1 MNATDPS
8 IHAWKPMAV
17 RSVLCLL
24 LGTLGWALAGRWP
37 TVSMALFMF
46 AFLSGGWDLTREV
59 WIDLRLLR
67 FDTHF
72 LMFLVVPGS
81 VAVGALGEAALL
93 LFLFSAS
100 SAMESFAA
108 GRTRREIDAL
118 LKRAPKTARLL
129 SGESERVVAVETLKP
144 GDVIRVT
151 AGELAPVDLV
161 VLRGQS
167 ACDESS
173 LTDESEA
180 VPKAPSDSVMGGTLN
195 LWGVLDGRVLRP
207 VGDSALHRIL
217 NLILEARH
225 LKAPSQRLT
234 DRFGTS
240 YTVLVLS
247 ACLITFLYQWRW
259 GGRPPFFDEGN
270 QSSAFYRAMTLLVV
284 LSPCALVLSV
294 PSAILSAIASGAR
307 RGVLFRGGAAIENL
321 AGVQVVAFDKTGTL
335 TEGRLI
341 LERIEVLAG
350 TEIEA
355 SEAASALARVSNH
368 PVSRSIARWADSR
381 GILAEIVESTETVA
395 GQGLSG
401 QWRGRRMFLGNREF
415 VSHLPGLPPVP
426 LPPPVEKA
434 SETWIAGPG
443 LLARLVLKDA
453 LRTNSKAVV
462 GQLRAAGLRTVML
475 TGDRLAPAQE
485 MGAASGVDEVRAALK
500 PEDKVAAIRDFQ
512 RQGKGVAMI
521 GDGVNDA
528 PCLVAADVGVA
539 MGARGSDAAIEQAEV
554 VLINDRLENF
564 LVARELS
571 VQSRRIIRQNIAL
584 SLGTILVM
592 AVVSLTL
599 SRLPLSVGVAVH
611 EGSTV
616 LVVLNSLRLLRVRA
630 VGSV

>member
-1 MNATDPS
+1 MNPAEPS

-17 RSVLCLL
+17 RSGICLV
-24 LGTLGWALAGRWP
+24 LGTLGWAVAGRWP
-37 TVSMALFMF
+37 TVSTAAFMC
-46 AFLSGGWDLTREV
+46 AFLAGGWDLAREV
-59 WIDLRLLR
+59 WVDLRLLR

-118 LKRAPKTARLL
+118 LRRAPKTARLL
-129 SGESERVVAVETLKP
+129 TGDEESVVAVETLKP

-161 VLRGQS
+161 VLRGES

-173 LTDESEA
+173 LTGESDA
-180 VPKAPSDSVMGGTLN
+180 VPKVPGDSVMGGTLN
-195 LWGVLDGRVLRP
+195 LWGVLEGRVLRP

-225 LKAPSQRLT
+225 LKAPSQRFT
-234 DRFGTS
+234 DRFGTA
-240 YTVLVLS
+240 YTILVLS
-247 ACLITFLYQWRW
+247 ACLITFFHQWRW
-259 GGRPPFFDEGN
+259 AGRPPFFDEGG
-270 QSSAFYRAMTLLVV
+270 QFSAFYRAMTLLVV

-321 AGVQVVAFDKTGTL
+321 AGIQVVAFDKTGTL

-341 LERIEVLAG
+341 VERVEVLVG
-350 TEIEA
+350 TESEA
-355 SEAASALARVSNH
+355 LEAASALAHVSNH
-368 PVSRSIARWADSR
+368 PVSRSIARWADAKAIPA
-381 GILAEIVESTETVA
+381 GAVASTETVP
-395 GQGLSG
+395 GKGLSG
-401 QWRGRRMFLGNREF
+401 RWRGRSMFLGNREF
-415 VSHLPGLPPVP
+415 VAHLEEFARMP

-443 LLARLVLKDA
+443 LLARIILKDA

-462 GQLRAAGLRTVML
+462 GQLREAGLRTVML

-500 PEDKVAAIRDFQ
+500 PEDKVSAIREFQ

-528 PCLVAADVGVA
+528 PCLVAADVGIA

-554 VLINDRLENF
+554 VLANDRLENF
-564 LVARELS
+564 LFARELS
-571 VQSRRIIRQNIAL
+571 VRSRRIIRQNIAL

-592 AVVSLTL
+592 AVVSLTY
-599 SRLPLSVGVAVH
+599 SKLPLSVGVAVH

-616 LVVLNSLRLLRVRA
+616 LVVLNSLRLLRGRA
-630 VGSV
+630 GTSG

>member
-1 MNATDPS
+1 
-8 IHAWKPMAV
+8 MAV
-17 RSVLCLL
+17 RSGMCLL
-24 LGTLGWALAGRWP
+24 LGTLGWALASRWP
-37 TVSMALFMF
+37 TVSTAAFMF
-46 AFLSGGWDLTREV
+46 AFLFGGWDLTREV
-59 WIDLRLLR
+59 WIDLRRLR

-72 LMFLVVPGS
+72 LMILVVPGS

-118 LKRAPKTARLL
+118 LKSAPKTARLL
-129 SGESERVVAVETLKP
+129 VGDSESVVAVETLKP

-173 LTDESEA
+173 LTGESEA

-195 LWGVLDGRVLRP
+195 LWGVLEGRVLRP

-217 NLILEARH
+217 NLINEARH
-225 LKAPSQRLT
+225 LKSPSQRLT
-234 DRFGTS
+234 DRFGTT
-240 YTVLVLS
+240 YTVFVLS
-247 ACLITFLYQWRW
+247 ACLITFLYQWHW
-259 GGRPPFFDEGN
+259 AGRPPFFDQGDEF
-270 QSSAFYRAMTLLVV
+270 SAFYRAMTLLVV

-307 RGVLFRGGAAIENL
+307 RGILFRGGAAIENL
-321 AGVQVVAFDKTGTL
+321 AGIDVVAFDKTGTL

-381 GILAEIVESTETVA
+381 GILAESVEGTETVA

-401 QWRGRRMFLGNREF
+401 QWRGRQMFLGNRDF
-415 VSHLPGLPPVP
+415 VSHLSGLPAVP

-453 LRTNSKAVV
+453 LRASSKAVV

-485 MGAASGVDEVRAALK
+485 MAAAAGVDEVRAALK
-500 PEDKVAAIRDFQ
+500 PEDKVAAIWEFQ
-512 RQGKGVAMI
+512 RQGHGVAMI

-528 PCLVAADVGVA
+528 PCLVAADVGIA

-599 SRLPLSVGVAVH
+599 SRLHLSVGVAVH

-630 VGSV
+630 VVPG

>member
-1 MNATDPS
+1 MNPADSS

-17 RSVLCLL
+17 RSGLCLL
-24 LGTLGWALAGRWP
+24 LGTLGWALVGRWP
-37 TVSMALFMF
+37 TVSMAAFMF

-129 SGESERVVAVETLKP
+129 VGDSERVVAVEVLKP

-161 VLRGQS
+161 VLRGES

-173 LTDESEA
+173 LTGESDA
-180 VPKAPSDSVMGGTLN
+180 VPKVPSDSVMGGTLN

-225 LKAPSQRLT
+225 MKAPSQRLT
-234 DRFGTS
+234 DRFGTT
-240 YTVLVLS
+240 YTLLVLS

-259 GGRPPFFDEGN
+259 AGRPPFFYEGD
-270 QSSAFYRAMTLLVV
+270 QFSAFYRAMTLLVV

-307 RGVLFRGGAAIENL
+307 RGILFRGGAAIENL
-321 AGVQVVAFDKTGTL
+321 AGVHVVAFDKTGTL

-350 TEIEA
+350 TETEA
-355 SEAASALARVSNH
+355 SEAAAALARVSNH
-368 PVSRSIARWADSR
+368 PVSRSITRWADSR
-381 GILAEIVESTETVA
+381 GIPAEMVESTETLA
-395 GQGLSG
+395 GHGLSG

-415 VSHLPGLPPVP
+415 FSHIPGLPSVP

-462 GQLRAAGLRTVML
+462 GQLQAAGLRTVML

-485 MGAASGVDEVRAALK
+485 MGAAAGVDEVRAALK
-500 PEDKVAAIRDFQ
+500 PEDKVAAIREFQ
-512 RQGKGVAMI
+512 QQGKGVAMI

-571 VQSRRIIRQNIAL
+571 VKSRRIIRQNIAL

-599 SRLPLSVGVAVH
+599 SRFPLSVGVAVH

-630 VGSV
+630 VGAG

>member
-1 MNATDPS
+1 MNLVDPS

-17 RSVLCLL
+17 RSGVCLVL
-24 LGTLGWALAGRWP
+24 GSLGWAVAGRWP
-37 TVSMALFMF
+37 TVSTAVFMF
-46 AFLSGGWDLTREV
+46 AFLAGGWDLAREV
-59 WIDLRLLR
+59 WFDLRLLR

-100 SAMESFAA
+100 STMESFAA

-129 SGESERVVAVETLKP
+129 VGEFESVVAVETLKP

-151 AGELAPVDLV
+151 AGELAPVDLG
-161 VLRGQS
+161 VLRGES

-173 LTDESEA
+173 LTGESDP
-180 VPKAPSDSVMGGTLN
+180 VPKAPGDAVMGGTLN
-195 LWGVLDGRVLRP
+195 LWGVLEGRVLRP

-217 NLILEARH
+217 RLILEARH

-234 DRFGTS
+234 DRFGTT
-240 YTVLVLS
+240 YTVLVLL
-247 ACLITFLYQWRW
+247 ACLVTFLYHWRW
-259 GGRPPFFDEGN
+259 AGRPPFFEEGG
-270 QSSAFYRAMTLLVV
+270 QFSAFYRTMTLLVV

-321 AGVQVVAFDKTGTL
+321 AGVRVVAFDKTGTL
-335 TEGRLI
+335 TEGRLGV
-341 LERIEVLAG
+341 ERVEVLLG
-350 TEIEA
+350 TEAEA
-355 SEAASALARVSNH
+355 IAAASALAHVSNH
-368 PVSRSIARWADSR
+368 PVSRSIARWAD
-381 GILAEIVESTETVA
+381 GQGVPIDPVDATETVA
-395 GQGLSG
+395 GKGLSG
-401 QWRGRRMFLGNREF
+401 RWRGRSMVLGNREF
-415 VSHLPGLPPVP
+415 LSHLPGVRQGE

-434 SETWIAGPG
+434 SETWIAGEG

-453 LRTNSKAVV
+453 LRSNSKVVV
-462 GQLRAAGLRTVML
+462 GLLREAGLHTVML
-475 TGDRLAPAQE
+475 TGDRIAPAQE
-485 MGAASGVDEVRAALK
+485 MGTASGVDEVRAALK
-500 PEDKVAAIRDFQ
+500 PEDKVAAIREFQ

-528 PCLVAADVGVA
+528 PCLVAADVGIA

-554 VLINDRLENF
+554 VLSNDRLENF
-564 LVARELS
+564 LFARELS
-571 VQSRRIIRQNIAL
+571 VRSRRIIRQNIAL
-584 SLGTILVM
+584 SLGTILFM
-592 AVVSLTL
+592 AGVSLVA

-616 LVVLNSLRLLRVRA
+616 LVVLNSLRLLRTRR
-630 VGSV
+630 

>member
-1 MNATDPS
+1 
-8 IHAWKPMAV
+8 
-17 RSVLCLL
+17 
-24 LGTLGWALAGRWP
+24 
-37 TVSMALFMF
+37 
-46 AFLSGGWDLTREV
+46 
-59 WIDLRLLR
+59 
-67 FDTHF
+67 
-72 LMFLVVPGS
+72 
-81 VAVGALGEAALL
+81 
-93 LFLFSAS
+93 
-100 SAMESFAA
+100 
-108 GRTRREIDAL
+108 
-118 LKRAPKTARLL
+118 
-129 SGESERVVAVETLKP
+129 
-144 GDVIRVT
+144 
-151 AGELAPVDLV
+151 
-161 VLRGQS
+161 
-167 ACDESS
+167 
-173 LTDESEA
+173 
-180 VPKAPSDSVMGGTLN
+180 MGGTLN
-195 LWGVLDGRVLRP
+195 LWGVLEGRVVRP

-217 NLILEARH
+217 NLINEARH
-225 LKAPSQRLT
+225 LKSPSQRLT
-234 DRFGTS
+234 DRFGTT

-247 ACLITFLYQWRW
+247 ACLITFLYQWHW
-259 GGRPPFFDEGN
+259 AGRPPFFDKGDEF
-270 QSSAFYRAMTLLVV
+270 SAFYRAMTLLVV

-307 RGVLFRGGAAIENL
+307 RGILFRGGAAIENL
-321 AGVQVVAFDKTGTL
+321 AGIQVVAFDKTGTL

-381 GILAEIVESTETVA
+381 GILAESVEGTETVA

-401 QWRGRRMFLGNREF
+401 QWRGRQMFLGNRDF
-415 VSHLPGLPPVP
+415 VSHLSGLPSVP

-453 LRTNSKAVV
+453 LRASSKAVV

-485 MGAASGVDEVRAALK
+485 MGAAAGVDEVRAALK
-500 PEDKVAAIRDFQ
+500 PEDKVAAIREFQ
-512 RQGKGVAMI
+512 QQGHGVAMI

-528 PCLVAADVGVA
+528 PCLVAADVGIA

-630 VGSV
+630 VVPA

>member
-1 MNATDPS
+1 
-8 IHAWKPMAV
+8 MAG
-17 RSVLCLL
+17 RSGLCLL

-37 TVSMALFMF
+37 SVSTAAFMF
-46 AFLSGGWDLTREV
+46 AFLSGGWDLTRDV

-72 LMFLVVPGS
+72 LMILVVPGS

-118 LKRAPKTARLL
+118 LKSAPKTARLL
-129 SGESERVVAVETLKP
+129 VGDSESVVAVETLKP

-173 LTDESEA
+173 LTGESEA

-195 LWGVLDGRVLRP
+195 LWGVLDGRVVRP

-217 NLILEARH
+217 NLINEARH
-225 LKAPSQRLT
+225 LKSPSQRLT
-234 DRFGTS
+234 DRFGTT

-247 ACLITFLYQWRW
+247 ACLITFLYQWHW
-259 GGRPPFFDEGN
+259 AGRPPFFDKGDEF
-270 QSSAFYRAMTLLVV
+270 SAFYRTMTLLVV

-307 RGVLFRGGAAIENL
+307 RGILFRGGAAIENL
-321 AGVQVVAFDKTGTL
+321 AGIQVVAFDKTGTL

-368 PVSRSIARWADSR
+368 PVSRSIARWADHR
-381 GILAEIVESTETVA
+381 GILAETVEGTETVP

-401 QWRGRRMFLGNREF
+401 QWRGRQMFLGNRDF
-415 VSHLPGLPPVP
+415 VSHLSGLPPVP

-453 LRTNSKAVV
+453 LRANSKAVV
-462 GQLRAAGLRTVML
+462 AQLRAAGLRTVML

-485 MGAASGVDEVRAALK
+485 MGAAAGVDEVRAALK
-500 PEDKVAAIRDFQ
+500 PEDKVAAIREFQ
-512 RQGKGVAMI
+512 GQGHGVAMI

-528 PCLVAADVGVA
+528 PCLVAADVGIA
-539 MGARGSDAAIEQAEV
+539 MGARGSDAAI
-554 VLINDRLENF
+554 
-564 LVARELS
+564 
-571 VQSRRIIRQNIAL
+571 
-584 SLGTILVM
+584 
-592 AVVSLTL
+592 
-599 SRLPLSVGVAVH
+599 
-611 EGSTV
+611 
-616 LVVLNSLRLLRVRA
+616 
-630 VGSV
+630 

>member
-1 MNATDPS
+1 
-8 IHAWKPMAV
+8 MAV
-17 RSVLCLL
+17 RSGLCLL
-24 LGTLGWALAGRWP
+24 LGTLGWALASRWP
-37 TVSMALFMF
+37 TVSTAAFMF
-46 AFLSGGWDLTREV
+46 AFLFGGWDLTREV

-72 LMFLVVPGS
+72 LMILVVPGS

-118 LKRAPKTARLL
+118 LKSAPKTARLL
-129 SGESERVVAVETLKP
+129 VGDSESVVAVETLKP

-173 LTDESEA
+173 LTGESEA
-180 VPKAPSDSVMGGTLN
+180 VPKTPSDSVMGGTLN
-195 LWGVLDGRVLRP
+195 LWGVLEGRVLRP

-217 NLILEARH
+217 NLINEARH
-225 LKAPSQRLT
+225 LKSPSQRLT
-234 DRFGTS
+234 DRFGTT

-247 ACLITFLYQWRW
+247 ACLTTFLYQWHW
-259 GGRPPFFDEGN
+259 AGRPPFFDKRDEF
-270 QSSAFYRAMTLLVV
+270 SAFYRAMTLLVV

-307 RGVLFRGGAAIENL
+307 RGILFRGGAAIENL
-321 AGVQVVAFDKTGTL
+321 AGIQVVAFDKTGTL

-341 LERIEVLAG
+341 LESIEVLAG

-381 GILAEIVESTETVA
+381 GILAETVEGTETVA

-401 QWRGRRMFLGNREF
+401 QWRGRQMFLGNRDF
-415 VSHLPGLPPVP
+415 VSHLSGFPSVP

-453 LRTNSKAVV
+453 LRASSKAVV

-485 MGAASGVDEVRAALK
+485 MGAAAGVDEVRAALK
-500 PEDKVAAIRDFQ
+500 PEDKVAAIREFQ
-512 RQGKGVAMI
+512 QQGRGVAMI

-528 PCLVAADVGVA
+528 PCLVAADVGIA

-630 VGSV
+630 VVPA

>member
-1 MNATDPS
+1 MNPTDSS

-17 RSVLCLL
+17 RSAMCLI
-24 LGTLGWALAGRWP
+24 LGTVGWLVAGRWP
-37 TVSMALFMF
+37 SVSTAVFMF
-46 AFLSGGWDLTREV
+46 AFLSGGWDLAREV

-118 LKRAPKTARLL
+118 LRRAPKTARLL
-129 SGESERVVAVETLKP
+129 VGDSERVVAVESLKP

-161 VLRGQS
+161 VLRGES

-173 LTDESEA
+173 LTGESDA
-180 VPKAPSDSVMGGTLN
+180 VPKMAGDSVMGGTLN
-195 LWGVLDGRVLRP
+195 LWGVLDGRVLRS
-207 VGDSALHRIL
+207 VGASALHRIL

-225 LKAPSQRLT
+225 LKAPSQRFT
-234 DRFGTS
+234 DRFGTA
-240 YTVLVLS
+240 YTVFVLA
-247 ACLITFLYQWRW
+247 ACVANFLYQWRVI
-259 GGRPPFFDEGN
+259 GLPPFFGTD
-270 QSSAFYRAMTLLVV
+270 QQFSAFYRAMTLLVV

-307 RGVLFRGGAAIENL
+307 RGVLFRGGATIENL

-335 TEGRLI
+335 TEGRLT
-341 LERIEVLAG
+341 LERMDVLAG
-350 TEIEA
+350 
-355 SEAASALARVSNH
+355 SETDAAAAAVALARVSNH
-368 PVSRSIARWADSR
+368 PVSRSIARWAEGR
-381 GILAEIVESTETVA
+381 GMVAEPVDNSQTVA
-395 GQGLSG
+395 GKGLSG
-401 QWRGRRMFLGNREF
+401 NWRGRPMFLGNREF
-415 VSHLPGLPPVP
+415 MAQSSEVP
-426 LPPPVEKA
+426 SMALPPPVEKA
-434 SETWIAGPG
+434 SETWIGGPG

-475 TGDRLAPAQE
+475 TGDRLAPANE

-500 PEDKVAAIRDFQ
+500 PEDKVAAIREFQ
-512 RQGKGVAMI
+512 QQGKSVAMI

-528 PCLVAADVGVA
+528 PCLVAAEVGIA

-554 VLINDRLENF
+554 VLANDRLENF
-564 LVARELS
+564 LFARELS
-571 VQSRRIIRQNIAL
+571 VQSRRVIRQNIAL

-592 AVVSLTL
+592 AVISLTM
-599 SRLPLSVGVAVH
+599 SRFPLSVGVAVH

-616 LVVLNSLRLLRVRA
+616 LVVLNSLRLLRVRKGIA
-630 VGSV
+630 

>member
-1 MNATDPS
+1 
-8 IHAWKPMAV
+8 
-17 RSVLCLL
+17 
-24 LGTLGWALAGRWP
+24 
-37 TVSMALFMF
+37 
-46 AFLSGGWDLTREV
+46 
-59 WIDLRLLR
+59 
-67 FDTHF
+67 
-72 LMFLVVPGS
+72 
-81 VAVGALGEAALL
+81 
-93 LFLFSAS
+93 
-100 SAMESFAA
+100 MESFAA

-129 SGESERVVAVETLKP
+129 LGESEQVVAVETLKP

-161 VLRGQS
+161 VLRGES

-173 LTDESEA
+173 LTGESEA

-247 ACLITFLYQWRW
+247 ACLITFLYQWHW
-259 GGRPPFFDEGN
+259 CGRPPFFDEGN
-270 QSSAFYRAMTLLVV
+270 QFSAFYRAMTLLVV

-350 TEIEA
+350 TETEA
-355 SEAASALARVSNH
+355 SEAAAALARVSNH

-381 GILAEIVESTETVA
+381 EILAEIVESTETVA

-485 MGAASGVDEVRAALK
+485 MGTAAGVDEVRAALK
-500 PEDKVAAIRDFQ
+500 PEDKVAAIREFQ

-564 LVARELS
+564 LMARELS

>member
-1 MNATDPS
+1 MNPADPS

-17 RSVLCLL
+17 RSGVCLI
-24 LGTLGWALAGRWP
+24 LGCLGWAVAGRWP
-37 TVSMALFMF
+37 TVSTAAFMF
-46 AFLSGGWDLTREV
+46 AFLAGGWDLAREV
-59 WIDLRLLR
+59 WSDLRLLR

-118 LKRAPKTARLL
+118 LRRAPKTARLL
-129 SGESERVVAVETLKP
+129 VGEAESVVAVETLKP

-161 VLRGQS
+161 VLRGES

-173 LTDESEA
+173 LTGESDA
-180 VPKAPSDSVMGGTLN
+180 VPKAPGDAMMGGTLN
-195 LWGVLDGRVLRP
+195 LWGVIEGRVLRP

-217 NLILEARH
+217 KLILDARH

-240 YTVLVLS
+240 YTVLVLL
-247 ACLITFLYQWRW
+247 ACLGTFLYQWRW
-259 GGRPPFFDEGN
+259 AGRPPFFDEGG
-270 QSSAFYRAMTLLVV
+270 QYSAFYRAMTLLVV

-321 AGVQVVAFDKTGTL
+321 AGVRVVAFDKTGTL
-335 TEGRLI
+335 TEGRLGV
-341 LERIEVLAG
+341 ERVEVLSG
-350 TEIEA
+350 DETEA
-355 SEAASALARVSNH
+355 LAAASALAHVSNH
-368 PVSRSIARWADSR
+368 PVSRSIARWAEGR
-381 GILAEIVESTETVA
+381 GVPVDDVEATETVA
-395 GQGLSG
+395 GKGLSG
-401 QWRGRRMFLGNREF
+401 RWRGRSMFLGNREF
-415 VSHLPGLPPVP
+415 VVHSPEASGVS

-434 SETWIAGPG
+434 SETWIAGGG
-443 LLARLVLKDA
+443 LLARLVLRDA
-453 LRTNSKAVV
+453 LRANSKEVV
-462 GQLRAAGLRTVML
+462 GQLRRAGLRTVML
-475 TGDRLAPAQE
+475 TGDRIAPAQE
-485 MGAASGVDEVRAALK
+485 MGSAAGVDEVRAGLK
-500 PEDKVAAIRDFQ
+500 PEDKVAAIREFQ
-512 RQGKGVAMI
+512 RQGQGVAMI

-528 PCLVAADVGVA
+528 PCLVAADVGIA

-554 VLINDRLENF
+554 VLANDRLENF
-564 LVARELS
+564 LFARELS
-571 VQSRRIIRQNIAL
+571 VRSRRIIRQNIAL
-584 SLGTILVM
+584 SLGTILFM
-592 AVVSLTL
+592 GGVSLAT

-616 LVVLNSLRLLRVRA
+616 LVVLNSLRLLRVRL
-630 VGSV
+630 